1 MKTIAIAIL
10 IMVIIAVGKLIYMLY
25 GVEALPAIM
34 VMGWLIIFNTILT
47 VLTVY
52 FLILSWKS
60 K

>member
-1 MKTIAIAIL
+1 
-10 IMVIIAVGKLIYMLY
+10 MVIIAVGKLIYMLY
-25 GVEALPAIM
+25 GVEILPAIM
-34 VMGWLIIFNTILT
+34 VMWWLIIFNTILT